1 MQKYKSDL
9 ERQYQ
14 RDIEATNIRWE
25 AKYNT
30 LYQTAKI
37 QIDNDRSHL
46 QLSFDQ
52 LKLNYKILQQN
63 LETEKSRFKSLCSNN
78 QSNEIDYRRLELEPI
93 IPGISKMDEMKLR
106 NTPHEIR
113 DEQILLDRKNIKM
126 KGLLLDQS
134 EEISLLRISNQNLEN
149 MIQILQNHVQDWES
163 KISFANS
170 EKDDAEKR
178 LQKQIEDLKLKLSTD
193 VKNPNLVNEKVRET
207 IKHKDEE
214 IESLE
219 KKIQLIEGE
228 LKLIN
233 DQQDKFSTLFQNKM
247 SEEISNHSK
256 AEEQKKKLNL
266 QKRLLEKEL
275 VTSREKEERNKKEQF
290 HFQTDRRSIQS
301 NTKI

>member
-1 MQKYKSDL
+1 
-9 ERQYQ
+9 
-14 RDIEATNIRWE
+14 
-25 AKYNT
+25 
-30 LYQTAKI
+30 
-37 QIDNDRSHL
+37 
-46 QLSFDQ
+46 
-52 LKLNYKILQQN
+52 
-63 LETEKSRFKSLCSNN
+63 
-78 QSNEIDYRRLELEPI
+78 
-93 IPGISKMDEMKLR
+93 
-106 NTPHEIR
+106 
-113 DEQILLDRKNIKM
+113 
-126 KGLLLDQS
+126 
-134 EEISLLRISNQNLEN
+134 

-290 HFQTDRRSIQS
+290 HFQKQIEDLSNQIQRFNLKNQKLEQIVRRLEYRV
-301 NTKI
+301 